1 MTIEHSGSGNIS
13 RSMELLWH
21 GKEPAG
27 RGPRPGMTLTEIV
40 RAAVGLTDR
49 EGLAALSMRRVAAE
63 LGVGT
68 MSLYRYVPGKGE
80 LLDLMLD
87 HVLGTRGDKVLP
99 GGERWREG
107 LEAAAHRSWDHYLA
121 HPWLLQI
128 NQSRPV
134 LGPNALASTDRVL
147 AMLDGL
153 GLTDRERVAVI
164 VNVEAFV
171 AGTARTHILQQQVSA
186 DSGVSDEEFWE
197 TQLPLVREAVTTGAY
212 PQLAVLDEDAFA
224 VGGREA
230 MEIGLRALLDGF
242 AIYVEARRDRTPR
255 RREAADPEQPG
266 AARPPD

>member
-1 MTIEHSGSGNIS
+1 MTTEHSGSGNIS

-27 RGPRPGMTLTEIV
+27 RGPRPGMTLREIV
-40 RAAVGLTDR
+40 RAAVELTDR

-87 HVLGTRGDKVLP
+87 HVLGIREDQEP
-99 GGERWREG
+99 PSGERWREG
-107 LEAAAHRSWDHYLA
+107 LERAAHHSWDHYLA
-121 HPWLLQI
+121 HPWLLQV

-134 LGPNALASTDRVL
+134 LGPNALASTDRLL

-153 GLTDRERVAVI
+153 GLTDRDRVALL
-164 VNVEAFV
+164 VNLDAFV
-171 AGTARTHILQQQVSA
+171 AGSARTHVLQQQA
-186 DSGVSDEEFWE
+186 ATESGVTDEEFWAA
-197 TQLPLVREAVTTGAY
+197 QLPVVREAVTSGAY
-212 PQLAVLDEDAFA
+212 PQLAVLDEHGFA

-230 MEIGLRALLDGF
+230 MELGLRALLDGF
-242 AIYVEARRDRTPR
+242 ALFIDARRDGKAPPR
-255 RREAADPEQPG
+255 SAGREAAG
-266 AARPPD
+266 A